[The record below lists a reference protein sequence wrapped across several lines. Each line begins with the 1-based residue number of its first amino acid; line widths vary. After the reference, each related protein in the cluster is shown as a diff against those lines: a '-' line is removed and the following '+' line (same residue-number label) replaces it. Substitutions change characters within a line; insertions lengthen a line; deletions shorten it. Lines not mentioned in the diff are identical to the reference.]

1 MRYGG
6 GGGGG
11 TAVAHGSSSGGGG
24 GGGGGGGSIKW
35 TCECSFSNRATNVL
49 CGGGNPQYGCGKA
62 RAGVGMVKV
71 GSTKARAT
79 LCVSSQVGCKMG
91 CTFCATGT
99 MGLSGNLTAG
109 EILEQLVR
117 KGVTLTLLCLLW
129 SSAHS
134 VLPMA
139 EPYKPRDTT

>member
-6 GGGGG
+6 GGGG
-11 TAVAHGSSSGGGG
+11 SGGGG
-24 GGGGGGGSIKW
+24 GRGGGGGSSKW

-117 KGVTLTLLCLLW
+117 KGVELTLLCLPW
-129 SSAHS
+129 SPAQCTS
-134 VLPMA
+134 
-139 EPYKPRDTT
+139 YG